1 MSEENKVTIE
11 VDGKSIEAKAG
22 ALLIDV
28 ADEAGINI
36 PRFCYHNKLS
46 VAASCRMCLVEVEKV
61 PKAIPACATQ
71 INDGMKVFT
80 KSPMAIAAQ
89 KSTMEFL
96 LINHPLDC
104 PICDQGGECEL
115 QDVAMGYGSD
125 VTTFVEGKRC
135 IPEKDI
141 GPLIAT
147 DMSRCIHCTRCV
159 RFGDEIAGMR
169 ELGATGRG
177 EHMTIGTYVA
187 RSVESELSGNV
198 IDLCPVGALTSKP
211 FRYQARAW
219 ELSRHDSIAAHDAVG
234 SNIQI
239 HVRRNQ
245 VMRVHPRANEAIN
258 EIWISDRD
266 RFSYEA
272 IYSDDRLST
281 PLIKKDGKW
290 VEADWD
296 EALQAAVEG
305 LKGAGADLATLVSP
319 NATLEET
326 YLAQKVS
333 RGLGSAN
340 IDYRLRQVDFR
351 ADASEASIPTLGQK
365 IADLEGLNGAL
376 LIGSNVRKDQ
386 PLLALRLRKAALKGA
401 VISFVNPVGLDLHF
415 DAQQL
420 VSAPAGMVQNLAAI
434 ANALGAKSAG
444 VQSLI
449 DQASAND
456 EQRTVAEQL
465 KGAEAASVLLGNMA
479 EAHPDYSIL
488 CALAAAIADAAGATL
503 GVLPSAANAA
513 GAALAGAVPQG
524 DGSKGLNAGAMLEST
539 QKGYLLLGI
548 EPAFD
553 CGNPVQAVKTLE
565 QAGSVVALSA
575 YRSASLEQCADVMLP
590 ISTFAE
596 TSGTYVNAEAGWQ
609 SFRGAVTPT
618 GETRPGWKVLRV
630 LGNLLNLAGFDYVSS
645 EEVRDELQQA
655 VAAVQPAIKLNGV
668 TADLQTSDAALVRVG
683 DVPIYA
689 SDAMV
694 RRAGSLQRTKE
705 ARDSV
710 AVRVNAAVAKNN
722 GLAEGDSVAV
732 LQGENRAMLP
742 LKIDVRVPDGCA
754 WVSAGVPGS
763 ETLGDQFG
771 EVTLE
776 KV

>member
-1 MSEENKVTIE
+1 MSEQNTVTIE
-11 VDGKSIEAKAG
+11 VDGKSIEAEAG
-22 ALLIDV
+22 SLLIDV
-28 ADEAGINI
+28 TDANGINI

-80 KSPMAIAAQ
+80 KSPMALAAQ
-89 KSTMEFL
+89 KGTMEFL

-125 VTTFVEGKRC
+125 VTKFVEGKRC

-147 DMSRCIHCTRCV
+147 DMTRCIHCTRCV

-211 FRYQARAW
+211 FRYRARAW
-219 ELSRHDSIAAHDAVG
+219 ELTRHDGIAPHDAVG

-245 VMRVHPRANEAIN
+245 VMRVHPRANEAVN

-266 RFSYEA
+266 RFSYEG
-272 IYSDDRLST
+272 IYSDDRLTT
-281 PLIKKDGKW
+281 PLIKRDGKW
-290 VEADWD
+290 VEAGWD
-296 EALQAAVEG
+296 EALQVASEG
-305 LKGAGADLATLVSP
+305 LKAAGADLATLLSP
-319 NATLEET
+319 NATLEELA
-326 YLAQKVS
+326 LAQKIT

-351 ADASEASIPTLGQK
+351 GDAAEATIPGLGQK
-365 IADLEGLNGAL
+365 ITDLEKLNAAL

-401 VISFVNPVGLDLHF
+401 AISFVNPVGLDLHF
-415 DAQQL
+415 DATQL
-420 VSAPAGMVQNLAAI
+420 VGGPVDMVNNLAAI
-434 ANALGAKSAG
+434 AGALGAKAEG
-444 VQSLI
+444 GLQSLI
-449 DQASAND
+449 DQAKPG
-456 EQRTVAEQL
+456 EQHKAVAEQL
-465 KGAEAASVLLGNMA
+465 KAGEAASVLLGNMA

-488 CALAAAIADAAGATL
+488 CGLAAAIAGAASATL
-503 GVLPSAANAA
+503 GLLPSAANAT
-513 GAALAGAVPQG
+513 GAALAGAQPQG
-524 DGSKGLNAGAMLEST
+524 QGLNAGAMLALA
-539 QKGYLLLGI
+539 QKGYLLLGL

-553 CGNPVQAVKTLE
+553 CADPVQAVKSL
-565 QAGSVVALSA
+565 AGSDCVVALSA
-575 YRSASLEQCADVMLP
+575 YRCASLEQSADVLLP
-590 ISTFAE
+590 IATFAE
-596 TSGTYVNAEAGWQ
+596 TSGTYVNAEGGWQ
-609 SFRGAVTPT
+609 SFRGAVSPM
-618 GETRPGWKVLRV
+618 GEARPAWKVLRV

-645 EEVRDELQQA
+645 EQVRDELQQA
-655 VAAVQPAIKLNGV
+655 CGTVQPALKLNGV
-668 TADLQTSDAALVRVG
+668 SAELQAPTGGLVRVG
-683 DVPIYA
+683 NVGHYA
-689 SDAMV
+689 SDALV

-705 ARDSV
+705 ARDAV
-710 AVRVNAAVAKNN
+710 AVRVNAAMAENN
-722 GLAEGDSVAV
+722 GLADGDAVAV
-732 LQGENRAMLP
+732 MQGENRATLP
-742 LKIDVRVPDGCA
+742 LKIDVRVPDGCV

-763 ETLGDQFG
+763 ETLGGQFG